1 MADGLGSTDR
11 LPREDV
17 RVRRANARLG
27 IQTAEPSGLTV
38 SHAGIAVVVQS
49 PVFVDASGIGLNIA
63 ETYLLISG
71 TDLTFAS
78 PITGD
83 ITTTKDIKLDSD
95 TGEIFFGDGQ
105 DMSVVYNGTDGIINT
120 SLVGASDLVVTCGAA
135 KTLELTTGVYRDTNV
150 GALALSGPP
159 GLQPGV
165 VNFLDSAGADTDIA
179 TYGIAIGEGVS
190 GAFELQHD
198 YKEGT
203 DPVFHVHWQGITAPG
218 GGTDNVKWQLTYT
231 IARDG
236 AVVAPKTVIVKE
248 SAVTT
253 QYVMNRSDFAAIT
266 GTSLLIGDQFLFTLE
281 RIAASADDYAGEAL
295 LATVG
300 IHYQVDTLGSRQ
312 VATK

>member
-1 MADGLGSTDR
+1 MGAGLTPLDR
-11 LPREDV
+11 VPEEDV
-17 RVRRANARLG
+17 RLRRALDDLG
-27 IQTAEPSGLTV
+27 IQLSEPSGLSVDFEGLT
-38 SHAGIAVVVQS
+38 VVVQS
-49 PVFVDASGIGLNIA
+49 PVFVDTSGIGLNIA

-105 DMSVVYNGTDGIINT
+105 DMSIVYDGTDGIINT
-120 SLVGASDLVVTCGAA
+120 SLVGASDLVLTCGTA

-198 YKEGT
+198 YKQGT
-203 DPVFHVHWQGITAPG
+203 NIVFHIHWQGIAAPG

-253 QYVMNRSDFAAIT
+253 QYAMNRSDFAAIT

>member
-17 RVRRANARLG
+17 RARRANARLG

-38 SHAGIAVVVQS
+38 SHAGIAVVAQS
-49 PVFVDASGIGLNIA
+49 PILLDTSGVGLNIA

-71 TDLTFAS
+71 TDLTFAN
-78 PITGD
+78 PITAAV
-83 ITTTKDIKLDSD
+83 TTTNDIKMDSD

-120 SLVGASDLVVTCGAA
+120 SLVGASDLVLTCGTA

-198 YKEGT
+198 YKQGT
-203 DPVFHVHWQGITAPG
+203 NIVFHIHWQGIAAPG

-253 QYVMNRSDFAAIT
+253 QYAMNRSDFAAIT

-312 VATK
+312 VLVK

>member
-17 RVRRANARLG
+17 RARRANARLG

-38 SHAGIAVVVQS
+38 SHAGIAVVAQS
-49 PVFVDASGIGLNIA
+49 PILLDTSGVGLNIA

-71 TDLTFAS
+71 TDLTFAN
-78 PITGD
+78 PITAAV
-83 ITTTKDIKLDSD
+83 TTTNDIKMDSD

-120 SLVGASDLVVTCGAA
+120 SLVGASDLVLTCGTA

-198 YKEGT
+198 YKQGT
-203 DPVFHVHWQGITAPG
+203 NIVFHIHWQGIAAPG

-253 QYVMNRSDFAAIT
+253 QYAMNRSDFAAIT

-295 LATVG
+295 LATIG
-300 IHYQVDTLGSRQ
+300 IHYLVDTLGSRQ
-312 VATK
+312 VLVK